1 MILTTSNLSVGNAM
15 SYIMGE
21 PASRGVMAMGGRWD
35 VMIEPRHITG
45 RTGGKHNEG
54 TPRHQREKKRA

>member
-21 PASRGVMAMGGRWD
+21 PALRGVMAMGGRWEGK
-35 VMIEPRHITG
+35 IEPRPIAG
-45 RTGGKHNEG
+45 RTGG
-54 TPRHQREKKRA
+54 A